1 LTATVLPATAGQ
13 SVTFKD
19 GTTVLGSGLTDASGV
34 VTLAARTFA
43 GGSHSITA
51 SFAGSGIY
59 LASTSP
65 AVVISIAAA
74 VSSLALTTNVSN
86 GINPS
91 TSVTMTATIT
101 PIVASA
107 TITFYDG
114 ATSLGTARTSATGV
128 ATLAKTFA
136 GSVAG
141 TSHSLTAKFAGST
154 AATASTSNAVT
165 ITSTIVAPGA
175 PSSPLVVAAGT
186 SAAPT
191 ATASWTAPTA
201 TGGSA
206 ITGYN
211 VYVYVGGVYQK
222 TLTALSSAR
231 SIAIPGVTTKSSVS
245 VQVTAVNVA
254 GESARAISTAVVM
267 K

>member
-1 LTATVLPATAGQ
+1 LTATVSPATAGQ

-19 GTTVLGSGLTDASGV
+19 GTTVLGSGITDANGV
-34 VTLAARTFA
+34 VALAARTFA

-74 VSSLALTTNVSN
+74 VSSLALTSNVST

-114 ATSLGTARTSATGV
+114 ATTLGTARTSATGV

-136 GSVAG
+136 AG
-141 TSHSLTAKFAGST
+141 SHSLTAKYAGST
-154 AATASTSNAVT
+154 SATASTSNAVVL
-165 ITSTIVAPGA
+165 TSTIAAPGA
-175 PSSPLVVAAGT
+175 PTSPRLTASTTAG
-186 SAAPT
+186 SAT
-191 ATASWTAPTA
+191 ATWTAPTTA
-201 TGGSA
+201 NNGGSA

-211 VYVYVGGVYQK
+211 VYVTDKNGLITKYQV
-222 TLTALSSAR
+222 LTPTASLALTKLLA
-231 SIAIPGVTTKSSVS
+231 GTTTFKVS
-245 VQVTAVNVA
+245 AVNIA
-254 GESARAISTAVVM
+254 GEGPQSAASATATI

>member
-1 LTATVLPATAGQ
+1 LTATVSPATAGQ

-19 GTTVLGSGLTDASGV
+19 GTTVLGSGLTDANGV
-34 VTLAARTFA
+34 VNLAARTFA

-51 SFAGSGIY
+51 TFAGSGIY

-65 AVVISIAAA
+65 AVVISIAAT
-74 VSSLALTTNVSN
+74 VSSLALTTNVST

-136 GSVAG
+136 AG
-141 TSHSLTAKFAGST
+141 SHSLTAKYAGST
-154 AATASTSNAVT
+154 SATASTSNAVVL
-165 ITSTIVAPGA
+165 TSTIAAPGA
-175 PSSPLVVAAGT
+175 PTSPRLTASTTAG
-186 SAAPT
+186 T
-191 ATASWTAPTA
+191 ATATWTAPSS

-206 ITGYN
+206 ITSYT
-211 VYVYVGGVYQK
+211 VYIYQGS
-222 TLTALSSAR
+222 TLVKSVAGPTTRTVTITGLTSKAVLNIKVSA
-231 SIAIPGVTTKSSVS
+231 I
-245 VQVTAVNVA
+245 NVA
-254 GESARAISTAVVM
+254 GEGPQSVASAAATIR
-267 K
+267 